1 MSSQPGSGSTPQG
14 FATNTLATQQF
25 LEQRA
30 TYQTAEYKAVQ
41 GAFFGPPRVKRTA
54 PTPVQSGLTT
64 PQEDSVADEV
74 MREAEEHAEP
84 PEERNLLT
92 PFSLQDQAALEV
104 TLGSLGVNINDQNA
118 VQAWGQRQPTNNAE
132 IFNMVRAYHEKVIR
146 PEYYSL
152 VCQLEAGL
160 KAVDDRCFQVK
171 KEVAWMASENRLL
184 QKHACG
190 LQLLTTGWPNAL
202 KPAERVYMISW
213 MVSQVPTL
221 VTFLKMRGYVSDHNA
236 SELERHMNVF
246 AQDPTTVPQSEGF
259 YSSMTLLSFKSW
271 DTRSAFLNHYG
282 GSSGVPVYKDESTP
296 IHNKHLKVAPCGP
309 QWQRKL
315 EAPLRVILNCVNKH
329 PEHNASSRLTILWK
343 TLTLMAP
350 QQDAEFH
357 EDHTAWARLHYGQE
371 AGEFVCRLEVVPA
384 LLAILNGPPSESDSK
399 TTSLWEEQWYQTMWG
414 NHAELDRMDA
424 EAFSSAKRDAVLS
437 GKGLQ
442 KGKGKRHWSSAAVH
456 TSAYSPYP
464 FELHFQVVEA
474 VYFSWDEFCDKY
486 RKEDRKVGDYE
497 VATVQGRP
505 PVGIGAELRS
515 DHTATDFASFGATP
529 AASTA
534 TPAHAPAPT
543 TPPTKGGKGKGS

>member
-41 GAFFGPPRVKRTA
+41 GAFFDPPRVKHTA

-118 VQAWGQRQPTNNAE
+118 VQ
-132 IFNMVRAYHEKVIR
+132 
-146 PEYYSL
+146 
-152 VCQLEAGL
+152 
-160 KAVDDRCFQVK
+160 VK

-190 LQLLTTGWPNAL
+190 IQLLTTGWPNAL

-213 MVSQVPTL
+213 MVSQVPAL
-221 VTFLKMRGYVSDHNA
+221 VNFLKLRGYVSDHNA

-246 AQDPTTVPQSEGF
+246 AQEPTTVPQSEGF
-259 YSSMTLLSFKSW
+259 YFSMTLLSFKSW

-296 IHNKHLKVAPCGP
+296 IHNKHLKVAPCSP

-315 EAPLRVILNCVNKH
+315 EAPLRVILNHVNKH

-343 TLTLMAP
+343 TLTLLAP

-357 EDHTAWARLHYGQE
+357 EDQTAWARLHYGQE

-424 EAFSSAKRDAVLS
+424 EAFSSAKKDAVLS

-442 KGKGKRHWSSAAVH
+442 KGKGKRHWSSSAVH

-464 FELHFQVVEA
+464 FDLHFQVVEA

-486 RKEDRKVGDYE
+486 RKEDGKVGDYE